1 MNEWANLGQVVL
13 VGGVPEIRYEPMNPF
28 HTATFKC
35 TIPEMRSAIMSGG
48 DGKQVKFLIPDS
60 EFAESSK
67 LELMKGQLLEVTVR
81 IVPDENKEAADA
93 INEDEPPMGEPDED
107 LYAGRLK

>member
-1 MNEWANLGQVVL
+1 
-13 VGGVPEIRYEPMNPF
+13 MNPF

-67 LELMKGQLLEVTVR
+67 LELMKGQLLEITVR

-93 INEDEPPMGEPDED
+93 INEDEPPMGEPDSFNDVIE
-107 LYAGRLK
+107 RKPKRVIEFK